1 MSASFVSIAR
11 HPAFNFIASQ
21 LGWLL
26 CVVSAA
32 KLRPELGAAF
42 ALVVIGLHVCM
53 ARAPRAEATLLL
65 FAAVLGTLFDS
76 LLVSAGW
83 LRYPSGMFLEGVAPY
98 WIILMWPLFSTTLN
112 SSMAW
117 MKGRLAVA
125 ALMGAVFGPLA
136 YRAGSALGA
145 VEFVQPA
152 AALLTLGAGWA
163 LAMPL
168 LVLAASR
175 VDGAMPLSIA
185 DKPVG
190 AGVGSRV

>member
-1 MSASFVSIAR
+1 MSASFVSFAR
-11 HPAFNFIASQ
+11 HPAYNFVASQ

-42 ALVVIGLHVCM
+42 ALTVIGIHVYA
-53 ARAPRAEATLLL
+53 ARAPRAEAMLLM

-83 LRYPSGMFLEGVAPY
+83 LRYPSGMFLNGVAPY
-98 WIILMWPLFSTTLN
+98 WIIMMWPLFSTTLN
-112 SSMAW
+112 ISMAW

-152 AALLTLGAGWA
+152 AAYPMLAAGWA
-163 LAMPL
+163 VAMPL
-168 LVLAASR
+168 LVIAASR
-175 VDGAMPLSIA
+175 VDGATPLSIA
-185 DKPVG
+185 DERVG
-190 AGVGSRV
+190 AGVSSRV